1 MPAGNRKKQEA
12 GGALASADLRAKI
25 AWLYHVEGLT
35 QARIAK
41 LVGVTRVKV
50 IRELA
55 TIARDQMVITTVNA
69 DTTGQIA
76 LERALEARWG
86 LRSAVVAPAPADADN
101 LGRLLGHA
109 VARYLTEHMGDGM
122 TLAIG
127 GGATLNGSLAFL
139 ARRELAGATIVSLV
153 GSLPHSRWIN
163 PSIVAA
169 KVAERF
175 NIDSYQIT
183 APVVVDEPELRER
196 LWRQSAL
203 KEVRERAAGADMAL
217 LTVGEHSSDATIFRH
232 GIVPDA
238 LLEPLRR
245 RGAVANL
252 LCYFVDA
259 QGRLV
264 DHEINR
270 RIMAI
275 GLDEVAR
282 IPHIILA
289 AGGPHKVEAILAAL
303 KAVPVKVL
311 ITDAATAAEMLEAA
325 PGPAAPELRSGRA
338 RP

>member
-1 MPAGNRKKQEA
+1 
-12 GGALASADLRAKI
+12 
-25 AWLYHVEGLT
+25 
-35 QARIAK
+35 
-41 LVGVTRVKV
+41 
-50 IRELA
+50 
-55 TIARDQMVITTVNA
+55 
-69 DTTGQIA
+69 
-76 LERALEARWG
+76 
-86 LRSAVVAPAPADADN
+86 
-101 LGRLLGHA
+101 
-109 VARYLTEHMGDGM
+109 
-122 TLAIG
+122 
-127 GGATLNGSLAFL
+127 
-139 ARRELAGATIVSLV
+139 
-153 GSLPHSRWIN
+153 
-163 PSIVAA
+163 
-169 KVAERF
+169 
-175 NIDSYQIT
+175 
-183 APVVVDEPELRER
+183 
-196 LWRQSAL
+196 
-203 KEVRERAAGADMAL
+203 MAL

-311 ITDAATAAEMLEAA
+311 ITVAATAAEMLEAA

-338 RP
+338 RPPWLRRSTG